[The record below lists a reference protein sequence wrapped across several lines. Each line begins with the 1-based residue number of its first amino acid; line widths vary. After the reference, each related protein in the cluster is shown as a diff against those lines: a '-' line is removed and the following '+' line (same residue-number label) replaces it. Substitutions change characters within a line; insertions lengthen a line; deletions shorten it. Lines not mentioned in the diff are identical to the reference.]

1 MRSGLIV
8 REVRESIIGSRL
20 GPALTVRF
28 VRVHEGSLEARTP
41 PHPPHP
47 PAPLHPS
54 CTPYTRPMHPMR
66 TPCARHAPRGA
77 AQVGGD
83 PRGAGARSLQL
94 SRISAVE
101 IDAPQAGHPPPNL
114 APSPTPSPT
123 PRPRH
128 TDPDAPTPTHR
139 ARACPPHR
147 LLPAAALPRQ
157 AELYVFTPAKGSR
170 HELRLRFADSEAA
183 QPEPEP

>member
-54 CTPYTRPMHPMR
+54 CTPYTRPMHPMH
-66 TPCARHAPRGA
+66 TPCTRHAPRGA

-94 SRISAVE
+94 NRISAIE
-101 IDAPQAGHPPPNL
+101 IDAPQAGHAPPNL

-128 TDPDAPTPTHR
+128 TDPDTPSTGLH
-139 ARACPPHR
+139 PHR
-147 LLPAAALPRQ
+147 LLPAAALLRQ

-183 QPEPEP
+183 SPEPEPEPEP